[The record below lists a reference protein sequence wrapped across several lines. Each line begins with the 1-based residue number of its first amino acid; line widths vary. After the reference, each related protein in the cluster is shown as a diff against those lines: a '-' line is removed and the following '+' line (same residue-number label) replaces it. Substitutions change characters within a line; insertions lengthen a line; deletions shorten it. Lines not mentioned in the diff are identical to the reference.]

1 MIARRAELGLL
12 DQVADTV
19 EDSRALLQK
28 EAPILGVKPHLERV
42 EEMEIGAPG
51 GPVPVR
57 IYHPPWTATRTI
69 LWFHGGGWVVGD
81 LDFADVSCR
90 GLCLDTSSIVV
101 SVDYRLAPEHPFPAG
116 LEDAY
121 TSLSWCAE
129 QSAAGALPRPLMV
142 GGESA
147 GGNLAAALCLLA
159 KERGGPKIDHQ
170 ILIYPVTNHDFDTT
184 SYRQYGE
191 GYLLTRDAMIWYWD
205 LYAADADT
213 ARDALASVLQAPDLG
228 DLPAATLVIA
238 GADVLRDEGEAYAAR
253 LGEAGIPVDVL
264 RHPGQLHG
272 FWSSLGVSDIGRAV
286 NAEIRSCLEARG
298 PGRTATAQ

>member
-19 EDSRALLQK
+19 DGWRALIQD
-28 EAPILGVKPHLERV
+28 ETPILGIKPHLERV
-42 EEMEIGAPG
+42 EEVEIGDPG
-51 GPVPVR
+51 QLIRVR
-57 IYHPPWTATRTI
+57 IYHPPLTADRTI

-90 GLCLDTSSIVV
+90 GLCLDTGALVV
-101 SVDYRLAPEHPFPAG
+101 SVEYRLAPEHRFPAG

-129 QSAAGALPRPLMV
+129 QLATRSWPRPLVV

-147 GGNLAAALCLLA
+147 GGNLAAALCLLTR
-159 KERGGPKIDHQ
+159 ERGGPPIDHQ
-170 ILIYPVTNHDFDTT
+170 LLVYPVTNYDFDTG
-184 SYRQYGE
+184 SYRRYAD
-191 GYLLTRDAMIWYWD
+191 GYVLTRDAMIRYWE
-205 LYAADADT
+205 LYAEDADS
-213 ARDALASVLQAPDLG
+213 ARHRLASVLRAPDLS
-228 DLPAATLVIA
+228 DLPPTTLVSA

-253 LGEAGIPVDVL
+253 LSAAGVPVDLL
-264 RHPGQLHG
+264 RYPGQLHG

-286 NAEIRSCLEARG
+286 NTEIRASLERAD
-298 PGRTATAQ
+298 